1 MRALFP
7 FLAVMAVAGCARHE
21 PSTSVAMPPTP
32 SVAMRPTCGS
42 AGSERPCSFMVAL
55 AWDSVPPVPPYPRA
69 LLAAG
74 MKGEVTLHFGVD
86 SSGRVDP
93 ATIAVQ
99 SSTMRAWVE
108 PVTEA
113 VARWIIA
120 VPRSDAARTAWRQE
134 VTVRFEGN
142 APDCPIGLPLRPP
155 VATWRVTPDPV
166 LTITGC
172 SQLVR
177 RDQVRPAPVRP

>member
-1 MRALFP
+1 MRALVP
-7 FLAVMAVAGCARHE
+7 FLAAMAVTGCARHQ
-21 PSTSVAMPPTP
+21 PTTSI
-32 SVAMRPTCGS
+32 AMRPTCGTG
-42 AGSERPCSFMVAL
+42 ANERPCPFTVAL
-55 AWDSVPPVPPYPRA
+55 AWDSAPPVPTYPRA

-74 MKGEVTLHFGVD
+74 MKGVVTLHFGVD

-99 SSTMRAWVE
+99 SSSMRSWVE

-113 VARWIIA
+113 VARWIVA
-120 VPRSDAARTAWRQE
+120 VPRNDAAGAAWRQQ

-142 APDCPIGLPLRPP
+142 APGCPIGLPLLPP

-177 RDQVRPAPVRP
+177 RDQVRPAPARP